1 MPSSSQRPT
10 ILRYHRAYASR
21 MATTPN
27 PDPMRELFDAGVTEV
42 EATSDTRQAA
52 GLAGLMM
59 LLAGLW
65 AIVGAAVTA
74 ILIPV
79 LLFGVVYGLFS
90 STSPLYR

>member
-1 MPSSSQRPT
+1 M
-10 ILRYHRAYASR
+10 ASI
-21 MATTPN
+21 PN

-79 LLFGVVYGLFS
+79 LLFGVFYGLFS
-90 STSPLYR
+90 STSPLFQ